1 MVIGG
6 AKWTNDEFDST
17 ITELISEADTEKAA
31 ELATTLDEMVKD
43 QTVCSNLYPEMK
55 SSVYAKDL
63 KGFNTIERGF
73 VDVTVFYE

>member
-6 AKWTNDEFDST
+6 PKWTNDEFDST
-17 ITELISEADTEKAA
+17 ITSLISEADTEKAA

-43 QTVCSNLYPEMK
+43 QTVCSNLYSEMK
-55 SSVYAKDL
+55 SSVYAKEL

-73 VDVTVFYE
+73 VDVTGFYE